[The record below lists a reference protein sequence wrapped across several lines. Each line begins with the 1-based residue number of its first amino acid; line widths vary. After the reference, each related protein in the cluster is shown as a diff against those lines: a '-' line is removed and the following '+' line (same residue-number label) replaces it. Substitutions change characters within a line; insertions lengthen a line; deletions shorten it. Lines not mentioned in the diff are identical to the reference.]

1 MNTAQARAILAVNG
15 ISNYAELRI
24 TGIPTYDEAR
34 KVMRKLGFHKVEK
47 GMSPNTAAC
56 WLIGMLEDKT
66 RVICFAHSLPP
77 SCQLVKTIKRV
88 PRIETREV
96 EGFIEIEE
104 TKVVCDGKDYETNPV
119 PN

>member
-56 WLIGMLEDKT
+56 WLTGMLEDKT